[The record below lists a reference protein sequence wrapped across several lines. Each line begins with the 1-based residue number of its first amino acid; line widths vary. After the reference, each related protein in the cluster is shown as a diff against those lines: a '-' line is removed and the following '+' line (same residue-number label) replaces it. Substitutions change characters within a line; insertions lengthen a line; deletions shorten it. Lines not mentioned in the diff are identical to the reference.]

1 MKNIIKKILF
11 TALLAFLLKG
21 HGVAQGDPVYDH
33 TNYVQLGKAL
43 TEAGKQTDKLIKTV
57 NFLKEQ
63 KERIEKVS

>member
-1 MKNIIKKILF
+1 MKNLIRTKILTMAIVLF
-11 TALLAFLLKG
+11 VCANGT
-21 HGVAQGDPVYDH
+21 AQGDPVYDH